1 MVSCLGIVWRYMY
14 QLTKI
19 QWCQHTACH
28 QPHDLH
34 PICKS
39 MDSPLREPPQ
49 TANTTHLW
57 VKLILVTVVT
67 LGSLQLQMRPF
78 VLSNF
83 THLSTISWL
92 LF

>member
-1 MVSCLGIVWRYMY
+1 MVSCLGIVCGV
-14 QLTKI
+14 TI

-67 LGSLQLQMRPF
+67 LGGLQFANAAFCF
-78 VLSNF
+78 V
-83 THLSTISWL
+83 
-92 LF
+92 